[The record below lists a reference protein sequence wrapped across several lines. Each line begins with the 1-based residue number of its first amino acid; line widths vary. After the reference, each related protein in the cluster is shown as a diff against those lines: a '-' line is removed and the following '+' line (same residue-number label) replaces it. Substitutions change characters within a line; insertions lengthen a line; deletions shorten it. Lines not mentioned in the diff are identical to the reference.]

1 MTALSRLIA
10 SVPFRLTVAYMGAF
24 VLAAALIVLYIAWQ
38 ANQLLT
44 SKALDA
50 LGAEVA
56 SLRAQFQ
63 SNGAQRLASAVRDRS
78 REPGSGLYLLVDAG
92 GTGVAGNLPAMPSTL
107 VPDGQGQLFSYRR
120 AAAGEGAAER
130 FAVGLSV
137 SVSGGYTL
145 VVARDIEDQREF
157 ATTIGRVALLSFG
170 LLSLLGVGAGV
181 LISRS
186 MLARIEA
193 VTETSREIMA
203 GDLSRRIALS
213 GSGDELDRLAE
224 SLNAMLARIE
234 VLLLALREVSD
245 NIAHDLKTPL
255 NRLRNR
261 AEAALRGGDGSGA
274 YRDGLAKAIEEA
286 DELIKTF
293 NSLLL
298 IARLEGGAIAES
310 MARLDPA
317 AIVGDVAELYE
328 PAAEEAGLI
337 LAVSAQPGLSLV
349 ANRELVSQAVANLVD
364 NAIKYS
370 AEPTAAAAGAAPSPP
385 SGSPNAITIS
395 LAQVGHSIEIAVG
408 DRGPGVA
415 PQDRARALQRFV
427 RLEKSRS
434 RPGAGLGLSLVAAV
448 ARMHGGAVR
457 LEDNAPGLRAVLTP
471 PFGAPWR
478 FFPPRIDP
486 AYLRARTPPAACA
499 EHRAA
504 WVSQPPDG
512 FRRRSRSTAHA
523 HRARSDTSLIVVVK
537 SDRPLRRRA
546 LLAVGFQFS
555 NVEKERGD
563 INDVATRIAGHEIRD
578 VRRSGP
584 VLDANEIIAA
594 AENNVAGD
602 AAAFRKH
609 ERVVAIA

>member
-1 MTALSRLIA
+1 
-10 SVPFRLTVAYMGAF
+10 MGAF
-24 VLAAALIVLYIAWQ
+24 VVAAALVVLYIAWQ

-56 SLRAQFQ
+56 SLRARFQ
-63 SNGAQRLASAVRDRS
+63 SDGPQRLASAVRDRA

-92 GTGVAGNLPAMPSTL
+92 GTSIAGNLPAMPSTL

-120 AAAGEGAAER
+120 ASSGEGATER

-157 ATTIGRVALLSFG
+157 AATIGRVALLSFG
-170 LLSLLGVGAGV
+170 LLALLGVGAGV

-193 VTETSREIMA
+193 VTETSRKIMA

-234 VLLLALREVSD
+234 ELLLALREVSD

-261 AEAALRGGDGSGA
+261 AEAALRSGDGSGA

-310 MARLDPA
+310 MTPLDPA
-317 AIVGDVAELYE
+317 TIIGDIAELYE
-328 PAAEEAGLI
+328 PAAEEAGLT
-337 LAVSAQPGLSLV
+337 LAVSAERGLSLL

-370 AEPTAAAAGAAPSPP
+370 TGPAPAAAGAAPVPP
-385 SGSPNAITIS
+385 AASRGAITIS
-395 LAQVGHSIEIAVG
+395 LERVGSNVEIAVG

-415 PQDRARALQRFV
+415 PKDRERALQRFV
-427 RLEKSRS
+427 RLEKARS
-434 RPGAGLGLSLVAAV
+434 LPGAGLGLSLVAAV

-457 LEDNAPGLRAVLTP
+457 LEDNAPGLRAVLSL
-471 PFGAPWR
+471 
-478 FFPPRIDP
+478 P
-486 AYLRARTPPAACA
+486 ASAQLTTA
-499 EHRAA
+499 
-504 WVSQPPDG
+504 PPD
-512 FRRRSRSTAHA
+512 
-523 HRARSDTSLIVVVK
+523 
-537 SDRPLRRRA
+537 
-546 LLAVGFQFS
+546 
-555 NVEKERGD
+555 
-563 INDVATRIAGHEIRD
+563 
-578 VRRSGP
+578 
-584 VLDANEIIAA
+584 AA
-594 AENNVAGD
+594 SSC
-602 AAAFRKH
+602 
-609 ERVVAIA
+609 